1 MAACSDPEKEFE
13 MPGKSKVPRLPDIPD
28 EAMSAEQKSLRDA
41 IMASRKIANAKLGGP
56 FGVFLHA
63 PVFGDIVQRLGEHCR
78 YNTAL
83 PPRLSEFAI
92 LCVARLWRSQY
103 EWFVHAPI
111 AAKAGVSER
120 TTRDLQAGREPKAAP
135 RDEKAIFRFVAELHK
150 TRRVSDRTY
159 KGVHAFLGDAAMVE
173 FVGLLGYYT
182 LVAMSLNVFR
192 VPLPEGNKPPFT
204 EPA

>member
-1 MAACSDPEKEFE
+1 
-13 MPGKSKVPRLPDIPD
+13 MPRKAPAPRLPDIAND
-28 EAMSAEQKSLRDA
+28 AMSPQQRVLRDA
-41 IMASRKIANAKLGGP
+41 IMASRKIADAKLGGP

-63 PVFGDIVQRLGEHCR
+63 PVFGDIVQKLGEHCR
-78 YNTAL
+78 YKTAL

-92 LCVARLWRSQY
+92 LCIARLWRSQY

-111 AAKAGVSER
+111 ARKAGVSEKAI
-120 TTRDLQAGREPKAAP
+120 RDLQAGREPKSAP
-135 RDEKAIFRFVAELHK
+135 KDEKALYRFIAELHK

-159 KGVHAFLGDAAMVE
+159 KSVHALLGDAAMVE
-173 FVGLLGYYT
+173 FAGILGYYT

-192 VPLPEGNKPPFT
+192 VALPDGQKPPFK

>member
-1 MAACSDPEKEFE
+1 
-13 MPGKSKVPRLPDIPD
+13 MPRKAPAPRLPDIAND
-28 EAMSAEQKSLRDA
+28 AMSPQQRVLRDA
-41 IMASRKIANAKLGGP
+41 IMASRKIADAKLGGP

-63 PVFGDIVQRLGEHCR
+63 PVFGDIVQKLGEHCR
-78 YNTAL
+78 YKTAL

-92 LCVARLWRSQY
+92 LCIARLWRSQY

-111 AAKAGVSER
+111 ARKAGVSEK
-120 TTRDLQAGREPKAAP
+120 TIRDLQAGREPKSAP
-135 RDEKAIFRFVAELHK
+135 KDEKALYRFIAELHK

-159 KGVHAFLGDAAMVE
+159 KSVHALLGDAAMVE
-173 FVGLLGYYT
+173 FAGILGYYT

-192 VPLPEGNKPPFT
+192 VALPDGQKPPFK